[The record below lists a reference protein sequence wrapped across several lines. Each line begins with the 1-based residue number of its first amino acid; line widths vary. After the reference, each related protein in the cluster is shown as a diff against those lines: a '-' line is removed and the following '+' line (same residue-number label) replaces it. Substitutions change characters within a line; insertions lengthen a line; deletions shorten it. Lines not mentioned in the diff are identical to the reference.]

1 MTQRGN
7 QKSMGVTNDHNQ
19 NIPRSTETDILNTTD
34 EVKNMN
40 DRIKVDTTPET
51 CRASLDGN

>member
-1 MTQRGN
+1 MTPRGN
-7 QKSMGVTNDHNQ
+7 QKSTGETNDLNP
-19 NIPRSTETDILNTTD
+19 NIPSSTAADVLHTTD
-34 EVKNMN
+34 EVKSMN

>member
-7 QKSMGVTNDHNQ
+7 QKSMGVTNGLNQ
-19 NIPRSTETDILNTTD
+19 NIPRSTVSVLNTTD
-34 EVKNMN
+34 EVKNIN

-51 CRASLDGN
+51 CPASLDGN